1 MNSRDIVKA
10 FRIVEANA
18 DALLERWTEYHGR

>member
-10 FRIVEANA
+10 FRIVEANV
-18 DALLERWTEYHGR
+18 DALLERWQEYHG